1 MLHGLFDRLLHGLFD
16 RLLHSLLHCLLHQQC
31 GLLADAL
38 QGGVAGTGDAQG
50 QRLFAVCAAVTAAT
64 APLG

>member
-1 MLHGLFDRLLHGLFD
+1 MIHHLLHGLFD
-16 RLLHSLLHCLLHQQC
+16 RLLHSLLHCLLHQQR

-38 QGGVAGTGDAQG
+38 QRGIACARHTGTVQG

>member
-1 MLHGLFDRLLHGLFD
+1 MIHHLLHGLFD
-16 RLLHSLLHCLLHQQC
+16 RLLHSLLHQQR

-38 QGGVAGTGDAQG
+38 QGGVAGTGNVQG